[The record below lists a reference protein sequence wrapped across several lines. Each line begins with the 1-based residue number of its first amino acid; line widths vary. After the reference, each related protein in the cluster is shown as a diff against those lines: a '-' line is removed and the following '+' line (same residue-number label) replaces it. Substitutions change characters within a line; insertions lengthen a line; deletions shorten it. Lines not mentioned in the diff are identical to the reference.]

1 VWTTRTSSWKPYRI
15 MTETITFAEVVAYN
29 HKVMSRGSFFEQLH
43 ELAVARSSSLSRQL
57 LEGVVE
63 ELENVGLISAA
74 ADLMEFAQTLPHRWD
89 LPNDYAHEIQHK
101 ERMARERADWE
112 AKHSAQLT
120 ENTPTSS

>member
-1 VWTTRTSSWKPYRI
+1 

-29 HKVMSRGSFFEQLH
+29 HKVMSRGSFFEQLR

-74 ADLMEFAQTLPHRWD
+74 ADLMEFAQPFPIAGIYQTTTPTKF
-89 LPNDYAHEIQHK
+89 NTKK
-101 ERMARERADWE
+101 ERLIGMARERADWE

>member
-1 VWTTRTSSWKPYRI
+1 

-89 LPNDYAHEIQHK
+89 PPNDYAHEIQHK
-101 ERMARERADWE
+101 ERMARERAGLGGK
-112 AKHSAQLT
+112 AFGSANGEHTHLQLAG
-120 ENTPTSS
+120 PSRFRAG

>member
-1 VWTTRTSSWKPYRI
+1 

-29 HKVMSRGSFFEQLH
+29 HKVMSRGSFFEQLR

-74 ADLMEFAQTLPHRWD
+74 ADLMEFAQPFPIAGIYQT
-89 LPNDYAHEIQHK
+89 
-101 ERMARERADWE
+101 
-112 AKHSAQLT
+112 T
-120 ENTPTSS
+120 TPTKFNTKKEWLEKEQTGRQSIRLS